1 MDFLAGKQ
9 TLKYSI
15 KIEYLAGC
23 SSVTE
28 LFNWKSITLQL
39 QDLISFSPLLS
50 AIQFLWRQFGE
61 FGNGTTNNPLINIF
75 RFPIAS
81 RLDIV

>member
-1 MDFLAGKQ
+1 MDFSAGKQ

-39 QDLISFSPLLS
+39 QDLISYSPY
-50 AIQFLWRQFGE
+50 FLPYNFYDVNLENLVMEQL
-61 FGNGTTNNPLINIF
+61 TIP
-75 RFPIAS
+75 
-81 RLDIV
+81 

>member
-28 LFNWKSITLQL
+28 LFNWKSKTLQL
-39 QDLISFSPLLS
+39 QDLISYSPY
-50 AIQFLWRQFGE
+50 FLPYNFYDVNLENLVMEQL
-61 FGNGTTNNPLINIF
+61 TIP
-75 RFPIAS
+75 
-81 RLDIV
+81 

>member
-39 QDLISFSPLLS
+39 QDLISYPPY
-50 AIQFLWRQFGE
+50 FLPYNFYDVNLENLVMEQL
-61 FGNGTTNNPLINIF
+61 TIP
-75 RFPIAS
+75 
-81 RLDIV
+81 

>member
-39 QDLISFSPLLS
+39 QDLISYSPY
-50 AIQFLWRQFGE
+50 FLPYNFYDVNLENLVMEQL
-61 FGNGTTNNPLINIF
+61 TIL
-75 RFPIAS
+75 
-81 RLDIV
+81 

>member
-39 QDLISFSPLLS
+39 QDLINSPY
-50 AIQFLWRQFGE
+50 FLPYNFYDVNLENLVMEQL
-61 FGNGTTNNPLINIF
+61 TIP
-75 RFPIAS
+75 
-81 RLDIV
+81 

>member
-15 KIEYLAGC
+15 KIEYLTGC

-39 QDLISFSPLLS
+39 QDLIGYSPY
-50 AIQFLWRQFGE
+50 FLPYNFYDVNLENLVMEQL
-61 FGNGTTNNPLINIF
+61 TVP
-75 RFPIAS
+75 
-81 RLDIV
+81 

>member
-9 TLKYSI
+9 TLQYSI

-28 LFNWKSITLQL
+28 LFIGYSPFFLPYNFYDVNLENLVMEQL
-39 QDLISFSPLLS
+39 TVP
-50 AIQFLWRQFGE
+50 
-61 FGNGTTNNPLINIF
+61 
-75 RFPIAS
+75 
-81 RLDIV
+81 

>member
-1 MDFLAGKQ
+1 MDFFAGKQ

-28 LFNWKSITLQL
+28 LFIGYSPYFLPYNFYDVNLENLVMEQL
-39 QDLISFSPLLS
+39 TVP
-50 AIQFLWRQFGE
+50 
-61 FGNGTTNNPLINIF
+61 
-75 RFPIAS
+75 
-81 RLDIV
+81 

>member
-1 MDFLAGKQ
+1 MDFFAGKQ

-39 QDLISFSPLLS
+39 QDLIGYSPY
-50 AIQFLWRQFGE
+50 FLPYNFYDVNLENLVMEQL
-61 FGNGTTNNPLINIF
+61 TVP
-75 RFPIAS
+75 
-81 RLDIV
+81 

>member
-39 QDLISFSPLLS
+39 QDLISYSPY
-50 AIQFLWRQFGE
+50 FLPYNFYDVNLENLVMEQL
-61 FGNGTTNNPLINIF
+61 TIP
-75 RFPIAS
+75 
-81 RLDIV
+81 

>member
-39 QDLISFSPLLS
+39 QDLISYSPY
-50 AIQFLWRQFGE
+50 FLPYNFYDVNLENLVMEQL
-61 FGNGTTNNPLINIF
+61 TVP
-75 RFPIAS
+75 
-81 RLDIV
+81 